1 MTGSRPITS
10 TISSAYPATNVFSFP
25 SGQRMSPR
33 SPTWQSTVKARL
45 EEIVRLHEGWD
56 GYRGRP
62 VSFGNALFALRVLE
76 SICSIDAP
84 PPEIVPGCS
93 GDLQI
98 EWHLPGG
105 DIELHVRAPNDVH
118 AWRSMPSDEE
128 LILSTDFSAIADWL
142 RDLTEAPLAPDSA
155 AA

>member
-1 MTGSRPITS
+1 M
-10 TISSAYPATNVFSFP
+10 
-25 SGQRMSPR
+25 MPR
-33 SPTWQSTVKARL
+33 SPTWQSTVKGRL
-45 EEIVRLHEGWD
+45 EEIVRLPEGWD
-56 GYRGRP
+56 GYQGRP
-62 VSFGNALFALRVLE
+62 VSFGNALFAVRVLE
-76 SICSIDAP
+76 SICAIDAP

-128 LILSTDFSAIADWL
+128 LILSTDFSAVADWL